1 MNGVNLLLA
10 ATLFLSVTASKSVEP
25 TLPSPS
31 QSPPYVQNAVS
42 WLAKAQF
49 QNGGWG
55 AGSHVRQDIL
65 DPKAVQ
71 VDPATT
77 ALSAMAL
84 VRAGNTLKQGEYA
97 DNVRRALNYLLEQVE
112 ASPEEGSNITSLS
125 GTQPQSK
132 LGSNIDVSL
141 CAQFLSRILP
151 HVGQKTS
158 LEKRVTVGLDKC
170 LRKLQRGQNSDG
182 SFAGG
187 TWAGVLQSAMAN
199 SALELGQAAGREVDE
214 DAMLRSKEYQ
224 QGNLDET
231 SGEVKTDAAAGVSLY
246 ALTGTQRATA
256 RDARKAEEILKDGKD
271 KGVLRGNAEASVDNL
286 VKAGTPRPEAEKL
299 MRSFKQ
305 NQIGRQRL
313 EDEQV
318 LSGFGNNGGEEY
330 LSHMMTSES
339 LVITGGND
347 WLDWSQKMGRRFEKI
362 QNPNGSWS
370 GHHCITSPVFCT
382 AAVVLAM
389 TADRDADLLAGKMQ

>member
-1 MNGVNLLLA
+1 MLLAVGLLLA
-10 ATLFLSVTASKSVEP
+10 PLQP
-25 TLPSPS
+25 HQPSP
-31 QSPPYVQNAVS
+31 QRNAQYIENALS

-49 QNGGWG
+49 DNGGWG
-55 AGSHVRQDIL
+55 AGSHNRQDIR

-97 DNVRRALNYLLEQVE
+97 DNVRRALTYLLEQVE
-112 ASPEEGSNITSLS
+112 ASPEESSNITTLS
-125 GTQPQSK
+125 GTQPQTK

-141 CAQFLSRILP
+141 CAQFFTRILHLNGHP
-151 HVGQKTS
+151 ATTK
-158 LEKRVTVGLDKC
+158 KRVTAALDKC
-170 LRKLQRGQNSDG
+170 LRKLQRAQNSDG

-199 SALELGQAAGREVDE
+199 SALESGKAAGREVDE
-214 DAMLRSKEYQ
+214 KVLERSKAYQ
-224 QGNLDET
+224 QGNLDVE
-231 SGEVKTDAAAGVSLY
+231 SGEVRTDAAAGVSLY

-256 RDARKAEEILKDGKD
+256 RDARKTEELMKEGKD
-271 KGVLRGNAEASVDNL
+271 SGLLDKNAEPTVSNL
-286 VKAGTPRPEAEKL
+286 VKAGAPQEEAERLHKAYTQNE
-299 MRSFKQ
+299 MGRKQ
-305 NQIGRQRL
+305 L

-347 WLDWSQKMGRRFEKI
+347 WAAWSQKMGTRFEKI

-389 TADRDADLLAGKMQ
+389 TAERDAELLVAQGKR